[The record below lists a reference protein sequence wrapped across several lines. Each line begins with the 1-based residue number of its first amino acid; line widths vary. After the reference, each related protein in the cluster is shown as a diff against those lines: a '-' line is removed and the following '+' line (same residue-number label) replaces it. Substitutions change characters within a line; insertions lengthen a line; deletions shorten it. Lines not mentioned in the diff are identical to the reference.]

1 MLRYLFISF
10 ILLLALPAVADEP
23 PSIEAL
29 EAEEQR
35 LAGIFRDDM
44 AAIVAGL
51 NAGSFEALNRAIDD
65 EDMLERI
72 FGLRLIDGRIK
83 RDFRQQMLDDDG
95 FDDFIAAAYRDE
107 AAEGIRATLLVVE
120 SRARRGRGVVRFDL
134 PYFQVNYIEYELE
147 IRDDGRA
154 TVVDW
159 RDFMKGYRFTDR
171 MGLMLVQAQPT
182 NNAARKLVD
191 FPTVREAQVF
201 QVVEALK
208 AARDHN
214 FERFFSIYD
223 GFDEQLKAQRPILLA
238 ALDAAR
244 TARKRRDQR
253 KILVAIDRYFPED
266 PLFALPLLDYYFP
279 ARQYDKAWDALMRVK
294 NTLRIDDA
302 ATSARLSSAAL
313 VQGLVDE
320 ANAYASDAVAKEPE
334 LELGW
339 WSAFR
344 ARVAAADYAEAVG
357 ALDVLHSEFG
367 HDLDAEALGKDR
379 ALAPFVASPEFRE
392 WAASKS
398 SD

>member
-1 MLRYLFISF
+1 MPSS
-10 ILLLALPAVADEP
+10 ADEP

-35 LAGIFRDDM
+35 LAELFRDDM
-44 AAIVAGL
+44 ATIVAGL

-83 RDFRQQMLDDDG
+83 RDFRQRMLDDDG
-95 FDDFIAAAYRDE
+95 FDDFIEAAYSDE
-107 AAEGIRATLLVVE
+107 AADGIRATLLLVE
-120 SRARRGRGVVRFDL
+120 SRGRRGRAVVRFDL

-147 IRDDGRA
+147 IRDDDRV

-171 MGLMLVQAQPT
+171 MGLMLVQAQPN

-191 FPTVREAQVF
+191 FPTVTEAQVF

-208 AARDHN
+208 AARDRN

-223 GFDEQLKAQRPILLA
+223 GFDEQLKAQRPILVA
-238 ALDAAR
+238 GLDAAR
-244 TARKRRDQR
+244 TARKRREQR
-253 KILVAIDRYFPED
+253 KLLVAIDRYLPED

-279 ARQYDKAWDALMRVK
+279 ARQYDRAWDALMRVK
-294 NTLRIDDA
+294 DTLRIDDA

-313 VQGLVDE
+313 VRGQVDE
-320 ANAYASDAVAKEPE
+320 ANAYANDAVAKEPE

-344 ARVAAADYAEAVG
+344 ARVAAGDYAAAVA
-357 ALDVLHSEFG
+357 ALDVLHAEFG
-367 HDLDAEALGKDR
+367 HDLNAESLGKDR
-379 ALAPFVASPEFRE
+379 ALAPFVASPEFRD
-392 WAASKS
+392 WLASGT
-398 SD
+398 DG